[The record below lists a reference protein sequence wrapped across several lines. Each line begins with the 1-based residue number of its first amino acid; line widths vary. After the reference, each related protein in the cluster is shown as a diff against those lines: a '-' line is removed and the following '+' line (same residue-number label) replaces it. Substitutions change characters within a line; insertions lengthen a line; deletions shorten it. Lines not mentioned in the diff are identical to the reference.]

1 MLTTDPP
8 NSQTFLRNCYLYHTL
23 ADKDQIRYKN
33 LRIPIHQWPPL
44 WQFNQVGCLTGGIYL
59 SYQRVRV
66 RRSEHNWTASQP
78 VTGLVE
84 TNHCQT
90 RWTSRKMVFCYQNCS
105 DLLWEKKCSS
115 DQENLLQ
122 NLKIWTIYSNSERS
136 KEFWITE
143 CFLTSSWRF
152 LIYIWI
158 RRIQIQIQIGKKI
171 RDLEPCRKYCR
182 VRTEKLH
189 RIQVNKSQKILES
202 IFYREKIIF

>member
-105 DLLWEKKCSS
+105 NLLWEKNVLVIEKNFWNSRLKA
-115 DQENLLQ
+115 ENFQ
-122 NLKIWTIYSNSERS
+122 N
-136 KEFWITE
+136 F
-143 CFLTSSWRF
+143 
-152 LIYIWI
+152 
-158 RRIQIQIQIGKKI
+158 
-171 RDLEPCRKYCR
+171 RDHLNNLFKQWK
-182 VRTEKLH
+182 VRTISGNRML
-189 RIQVNKSQKILES
+189 
-202 IFYREKIIF
+202 F